1 MPSVNFDCVTCHNF
15 IPSLTMRMDD
25 GDQYFEKKNKL
36 CPKTFHNA
44 RCLILIDR

>member
-1 MPSVNFDCVTCHNF
+1 MPSVNFDCVTCHNL

-25 GDQYFEKKNKL
+25 GDQYFEKIKL

-44 RCLILIDR
+44 MCQILIDR